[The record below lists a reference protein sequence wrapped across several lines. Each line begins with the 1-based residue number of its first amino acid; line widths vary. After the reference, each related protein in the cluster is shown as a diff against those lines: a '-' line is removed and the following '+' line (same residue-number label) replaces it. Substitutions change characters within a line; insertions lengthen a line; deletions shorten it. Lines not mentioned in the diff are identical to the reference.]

1 MNDVELFRAFQ
12 KSPILF
18 IEHVWNLIPQPVKP
32 EYQGIVE
39 ELIDTTFDDWEK
51 AKLEFSPDYFEPFQK
66 GKHLTWQQWLIL
78 LSIEKALAFKAKRR
92 ISIES
97 GHGTGKSATLSWLLL
112 WFLFCCKDAQIPC
125 TAPTSTQI
133 HDILWKEAAIWLGKM
148 PPLIKEKFEWTNN
161 YVKVKE
167 SPETWFAR
175 AATGNKENPE
185 ALAGVHGD
193 FVMYLV
199 DEASG
204 VPDQIFNTAEGALT
218 GQTFLFIMI
227 SNHTRLLGYF
237 HESHTTDKANWQR
250 LSLDSRESPIV
261 EPGYVERIRDKHGEE
276 SDEFRIRVAGK
287 APKEDAIDDQG
298 YVPLLV
304 ESDIRLCDDERFVG
318 ISLMG
323 VDPSGEG
330 SDETIWVVRDAFK
343 AKIVA
348 KERVSNPKTIAQK
361 TLTLMDFYGIHQS
374 SVWVDNFGE
383 GANVAKEIALA
394 NGTNVNAVN
403 VNDTPDDDER
413 YLNKRAEAYWR
424 LRQWL
429 RTGAELIRDEHWKQ
443 LLTLKYRRELSGKLK
458 IMSKREMQKLGI
470 KSPDAADA
478 LMLTFYNDYSI
489 LMSSSSSRVVVPQ
502 DEGDFDRFSPVST
515 I

>member
-1 MNDVELFRAFQ
+1 MTDVELFRSFQ
-12 KSPILF
+12 KLPTFFVEKI
-18 IEHVWNLIPQPVKP
+18 WNLVPQSVKP
-32 EYQGIVE
+32 EYQEKVA
-39 ELIDTTFDDWEK
+39 ELILKTWDEWEEAKREFRPDW
-51 AKLEFSPDYFEPFQK
+51 FEPFQK
-66 GKHLTWQQWLIL
+66 GKNLTWQQWLIL
-78 LSIEKALAFKAKRR
+78 LSIEKALAGQAKRR

-112 WFLFCCKDAQIPC
+112 WFLFCFKDAQIPC

-133 HDILWKEAAIWLGKM
+133 HDILWKEVAIWLGKM
-148 PPLIKEKFEWTNN
+148 PLEIRGKYEWTNN

-193 FVMYLV
+193 YVMYLT

-218 GQTFLFIMI
+218 GETFLFIMI

-237 HESHTTDKANWQR
+237 HDSHTTDRKNWQC

-261 EPGYVERIRDKHGEE
+261 EPGFVERIRDKHGED

-304 ESDIRLCDDERFVG
+304 ESDLHYCQDYQFVG
-318 ISLMG
+318 TVRLG

-330 SDETIWVVRDAFK
+330 SDESIWVVRDNFK

-348 KERVSNPKTIAQK
+348 KERISNPKSIAQK
-361 TLTLMDFYGIHQS
+361 TITLMSFYGIPQEE
-374 SVWVDNFGE
+374 VWIDNFGE

-394 NGTNVNAVN
+394 SQLRVNSLNVNEEAE
-403 VNDTPDDDER
+403 DKER
-413 YLNKRAEAYWR
+413 YVNKRAEAYWR

-429 RTGAELIRDEHWKQ
+429 RIGADLVNDDRWKQ
-443 LLTLKYRRELSGKLK
+443 LLTIKYRRELSGKLK
-458 IMSKREMQKLGI
+458 IMGKREMQKLGI

-478 LMLTFYNDYSI
+478 LMLTFITEITPYGKG
-489 LMSSSSSRVVVPQ
+489 LVVPQ
-502 DEGDFDRFSPVST
+502 EEEDFDRYSPIST

>member
-1 MNDVELFRAFQ
+1 MNDVQLFKAFQ
-12 KSPILF
+12 KSPLIL
-18 IEHVWNLIPQPVKP
+18 IEKIWNLTPQAVKP
-32 EYQGIVE
+32 EYQEKVS
-39 ELIDTTFDDWEK
+39 ELILKTWDEWEEAKTQFTPDW
-51 AKLEFSPDYFEPFQK
+51 FEPFQK
-66 GKHLTWQQWLIL
+66 GKNLTWQQWLIL
-78 LSIEKALAFKAKRR
+78 LSIEKALAGQAKRR

-112 WFLFCCKDAQIPC
+112 WFLFCFKDAQIPC

-133 HDILWKEAAIWLGKM
+133 HDILWKEVAIWLGKM
-148 PPLIKEKFEWTNN
+148 PKEIKEKYEWTNN

-204 VPDQIFNTAEGALT
+204 VPDAIFNTAEGALT
-218 GQTFLFIMI
+218 GETFLFIMI

-237 HESHTTDKANWQR
+237 HDSHNTDRKNWQT
-250 LSLDSRESPIV
+250 LSLDSRQSPIV
-261 EPGYVERIRDKHGEE
+261 EPGFVERIRDKHGEE

-298 YVPLLV
+298 YVPLFTEADLHYA
-304 ESDIRLCDDERFVG
+304 EDDPFVG
-318 ISLMG
+318 VLRLG

-330 SDETIWVVRDAFK
+330 SDETIWVVRDTFK

-348 KERVSNPKTIAQK
+348 KERISNPKSIAQK
-361 TLTLMDFYGIHQS
+361 TITLMEYYHIPQNQ
-374 SVWVDNFGE
+374 VWVDNFGE
-383 GANVAKEIALA
+383 GANVALEIAA
-394 NGTNVNAVN
+394 ASQNFVNGIN
-403 VNDTPDDDER
+403 VNDEAEDKER
-413 YLNKRAEAYWR
+413 YINKRAEAFWR

-429 RTGAELIRDEHWKQ
+429 RTGGDLVRDDHWKQ

-458 IMSKREMQKLGI
+458 IMGKREMQKLGI

-478 LMLTFYNDYSI
+478 LMLTFVTELVSYGQGI
-489 LMSSSSSRVVVPQ
+489 VLPQ
-502 DEGDFDRFSPVST
+502 DEGDFDRYSPIST